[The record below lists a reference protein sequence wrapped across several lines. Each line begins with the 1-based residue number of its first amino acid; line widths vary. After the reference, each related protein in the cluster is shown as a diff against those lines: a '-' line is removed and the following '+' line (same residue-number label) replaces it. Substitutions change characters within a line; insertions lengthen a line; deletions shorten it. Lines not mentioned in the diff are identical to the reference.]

1 MKIKETM
8 DRIPRFWKTT
18 AAVIGVLSGLAGV
31 YAATNTVMGVEI
43 RPAWAWEMAELN
55 RNQLQTQMQLEQ
67 INRRDFM
74 RQLNVY
80 RAMREGMRRNGERI
94 PSWLTQEISD
104 GEEDIRRIDRR
115 IRAIQDRLI
124 NQ

>member
-1 MKIKETM
+1 MTIKETVS
-8 DRIPRFWKTT
+8 RVPRFWKNT
-18 AAVIGVLSGLAGV
+18 AAVVGVLSGLAGV

-43 RPAWAWEMAELN
+43 RPAWAWEVAELN

-74 RQLNVY
+74 RRLNEY
-80 RAMREGMRRNGERI
+80 RAMREEMRRNGDTI
-94 PSWLTQEISD
+94 PAWLTQEISD
-104 GEEDIRRIDRR
+104 GEEDIRQIDSR
-115 IRAIQDRLI
+115 IRAIQDKLI